1 MPLSVLFTNRTI
13 LISSLQH
20 VNRTLSS
27 VGGTVAASL
36 SAYEEYINR
45 QHLNEENKLCWAAHT
60 AGGTHHA
67 FYDYGEGF
75 CIFSDIAVAAN
86 VLLQQYG
93 PSSILAQNNNVLTIH
108 RILIIDLDVHQGNG
122 NAALFAKNK
131 RVKTFSLHSLGNYF
145 SKKEVGDLDIELPV
159 GCGDETYLSTLK
171 YWLNQIENHTFDDQ
185 VEGRKQF
192 DYIFLQAGVDIHA
205 EDRLGRLNVSPE
217 GISKRNEIVFD
228 FANRLKAPL
237 CITMGGGYPNKDWEP
252 ILDAHSG
259 VYIQAHNYL
268 MNKS

>member
-1 MPLSVLFTNRTI
+1 
-13 LISSLQH
+13 
-20 VNRTLSS
+20 LSS

-36 SAYEEYINR
+36 AAYEEYINR
-45 QHLNEENKLCWAAHT
+45 QHLNEENKLCWAVHT

-67 FYDYGEGF
+67 FKAYGEGF

-93 PSSILAQNNNVLTIH
+93 PSSKFAKANNALAIH

-122 NAALFAKNK
+122 NAALFAENK
-131 RVKTFSLHSLGNYF
+131 HVKTFSIHCKGNYF
-145 SKKEVGDLDIELPV
+145 SKKEVGDLDIELPI
-159 GCGDETYLSTLK
+159 GCGDEGYLSTLK
-171 YWLNQIENHTFDDQ
+171 YWLNQIEEHTFDDN

-192 DYIFLQAGVDIHA
+192 DYIFFQAGVDIHT
-205 EDRLGRLNVSPE
+205 EDRLGRLSVSPE

-237 CITMGGGYPNKDWEP
+237 CITMGGGYPNKDWAP
-252 ILDAHSG
+252 ILEAHSG
-259 VYIQAHNYL
+259 VYIQAHKYL

>member
-1 MPLSVLFTNRTI
+1 M
-13 LISSLQH
+13 
-20 VNRTLSS
+20 
-27 VGGTVAASL
+27 AASL
-36 SAYEEYINR
+36 AAYEEYISR
-45 QHLNEENKLCWAAHT
+45 QHLNEEKRQLSWAAHT

-67 FYDYGEGF
+67 FKDYGEGF

-86 VLLQQYG
+86 VLLQKYG
-93 PSSILAQNNNVLTIH
+93 PSSTLAQNNNALAIH

-122 NAALFAKNK
+122 NAALFAEDK
-131 RVKTFSLHSLGNYF
+131 RVKTFSIHCKGNYF
-145 SKKEVGDLDIELPV
+145 SKREVSDLDIELPV
-159 GCGDETYLSTLK
+159 GCGDETYLSTLQ
-171 YWLNQIENHTFDDQ
+171 YWLNEIERHTFDDH

-192 DYIFLQAGVDIHA
+192 DFIFFQAGVDIIVD
-205 EDRLGRLNVSPE
+205 DRLGRLSVSKE

-237 CITMGGGYPNKDWEP
+237 CITMGGGYPNKDWAP
-252 ILDAHSG
+252 IINAHSG